1 MATLVRE
8 EVWGIL
14 KQNVTQPHLLRHSI
28 SVEISMRA
36 YAEKF
41 GEDPNY
47 WGAVGLLHD
56 IDFEKYPENHPNHAR
71 EILSPLGYDD
81 EFIQNIE
88 SHCRRVEVERDSLI
102 QKVLVSVDEMPG
114 FILACALVRP
124 DKSLDTLEVKS
135 VKKKM
140 KDKAFAKAVNREILT
155 NTAEALGITVD
166 EHIDFLIQALKEKVG
181 APEYQEIPLIAV

>member
-1 MATLVRE
+1 MGPLERE
-8 EVWGIL
+8 KVFEIL
-14 KQNVTQPHLLRHSI
+14 KDHVGQPHLLKHCI

-41 GEDPNY
+41 NENPNY

-56 IDFEKYPENHPNHAR
+56 VDFEKYPNDHPNHAR
-71 EILSPLGYDD
+71 EILLPYGYDD

-88 SHCRRVEVERDSLI
+88 SHCRANQEERVTNI

-124 DKSLDTLEVKS
+124 DKSLDNLEVKS

-140 KDKAFAKAVNREILT
+140 KDKAFAKAVNRDTLA
-155 NTAEALGITVD
+155 NTAEALGITID
-166 EHIDFLIQALKEKVG
+166 EHIEFLIKALKDAAKS
-181 APEYQEIPLIAV
+181 PDYQEVPLI